1 MTITVPG
8 LTNARSWT
16 AVCSYQALVANR
28 GVCARVGADHVA
40 IFRVVFGDAE
50 KTERLF
56 ALSNVD
62 PFCSA
67 SVLSRGLIGST
78 RIGERGESSESIE
91 QRVYV
96 ASPMRKHRFDLASGV
111 CLDDASV
118 ILTTYPVRVVHD
130 VVEVGSS

>member
-28 GVCARVGADHVA
+28 GVCALVGADHVA